1 MIDVRK
7 QAEIRVN
14 PLKDPA
20 RINVVLERETVSRLK
35 LAAVEMDTTT
45 NEIVRALVDQFLDD
59 WNRRFED
66 RTVFV
71 IHYGI
76 KEFNSDGSEKSGGV
90 DSTSGAFYTDIDKAL
105 ENQRFWFD
113 GMVNEMKSHHPRTRK
128 SQMAYSYIEAVSG
141 ITEDGYDGDPVEWSK
156 LSEEIQNKLNSANLE
171 CRGSDV

>member
-59 WNRRFED
+59 WNRRFAD
-66 RTVFV
+66 RTVFD
-71 IHYGI
+71 
-76 KEFNSDGSEKSGGV
+76 E
-90 DSTSGAFYTDIDKAL
+90 
-105 ENQRFWFD
+105 
-113 GMVNEMKSHHPRTRK
+113 
-128 SQMAYSYIEAVSG
+128 
-141 ITEDGYDGDPVEWSK
+141 SK
-156 LSEEIQNKLNSANLE
+156 LFQGIH
-171 CRGSDV
+171 